1 MKVLEPLS
9 NLEISQSQ
17 SLMTQINQSREQDQN
32 ILIKLK
38 NEGII
43 KNANLQL
50 KPNEAF
56 KRSQY
61 YFQNEA

>member
-38 NEGII
+38 NEGITGPAKGVTAMLFI
-43 KNANLQL
+43 DQTETRFLTA
-50 KPNEAF
+50 
-56 KRSQY
+56 
-61 YFQNEA
+61 